1 MTAPRLD
8 VDLDLIAQNTRVLV
22 DRLAPRGIRV
32 TGVSKAS
39 LGSSAVAAAMV
50 RGGATCIGDSR
61 MENLERLRTAD
72 RITPLTLIRSPM
84 LSQVDRVVRSSDMS
98 LNTERVVLEALSVAA
113 VRHRVLHDVV
123 LMVELGDLREGVAVD
138 EVVELAAAVAGLAGL
153 RLAGLGTN
161 LACRSGIVPD
171 QDKMDQLSGLVDLVE
186 TRVGHPMTIVTGGN
200 SANLD
205 WAFGTDDVGRVDE
218 LRLGE
223 SILLGT
229 EPLHRQVVAGLRTD
243 AFTLVAE
250 VIEVQTKP
258 TRSWGTIAQD
268 AFGHTPERGR
278 PGTVR
283 QAIVALGRQD
293 VDPDGAVPPAGM
305 TVLAA
310 SSDHLVVD
318 VGDHGIVVGDQ
329 VAFQLDYSAL
339 VRAMTSPFVDVRPT
353 GPAMSG
359 PASPD
364 VTAPVPTRGAA

>member
-1 MTAPRLD
+1 MTPPRLD
-8 VDLDLIAQNTRVLV
+8 VDLDLVAQNTRVLV

-50 RGGATCIGDSR
+50 RGGATAIGDSR
-61 MENLERLRTAD
+61 VENLERLRVAD

-84 LSQVDRVVRSSDMS
+84 LSQVDRVVRSTDMS
-98 LNTERVVLEALSVAA
+98 LNTETVVLAALSAA
-113 VRHRVLHDVV
+113 ALREHVSHDVV
-123 LMVELGDLREGVAVD
+123 LMVELGDLREGVAVE
-138 EVVELAAAVAGLAGL
+138 EVVDLAATVSGLPGL

-171 QDKMDQLSGLVDLVE
+171 QDKMDQLSGLVGLVE
-186 TRVGHPMTIVTGGN
+186 ARVGHPMTIVTGGN

-205 WAFGTDDVGRVDE
+205 WAFGSDDVGRIDE

-258 TRSWGTIAQD
+258 AQAWG
-268 AFGHTPERGR
+268 AFGQNAFGETPERGG
-278 PGTVR
+278 PGLVR
-283 QAIVALGRQD
+283 QAILALGRQD
-293 VDPDGAVPPAGM
+293 VDPDGATPPAGM

-318 VGDHGIVVGDQ
+318 VGDHGIVVGDEI
-329 VAFQLDYSAL
+329 AFQLDYSAL
-339 VRAMTSPFVDVRPT
+339 VRAMTSPFVEVRPT
-353 GPAMSG
+353 SS
-359 PASPD
+359 ASPV